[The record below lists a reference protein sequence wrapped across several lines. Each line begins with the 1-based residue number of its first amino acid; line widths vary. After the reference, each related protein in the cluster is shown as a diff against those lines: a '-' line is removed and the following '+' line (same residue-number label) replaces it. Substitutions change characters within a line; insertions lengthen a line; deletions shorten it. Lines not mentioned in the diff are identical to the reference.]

1 MKNIIKLILIFLIP
15 ICSVKAQIIE
25 DFKTDEGGK
34 INYSKVIDLAN
45 KSKEELYSTSKI
57 FFVNNF
63 NSANKVIQLED
74 KENSVII
81 GNGNAKILAT
91 AGMGVYSTMY
101 LNYSIKIE
109 SKENKIRYE
118 IYNFSF
124 DGQYGNAPLDGW
136 FDKKM
141 YYKKNG
147 KPRNINEQVKE
158 QTLDVINSLELSLI
172 NHFNVESTKS
182 KDW

>member
-1 MKNIIKLILIFLIP
+1 MKKIITISILFISIYNL
-15 ICSVKAQIIE
+15 KAQIIE
-25 DFKTDEGGK
+25 DFKTDLEGE
-34 INYSKVIDLAN
+34 INYSKVIDVAN
-45 KSKEELYSTSKI
+45 KSKEELYSLSKI

-74 KENSVII
+74 KDNSVII
-81 GNGNAKILAT
+81 GKGNSKIIIS

-124 DGQYGNAPLDGW
+124 DGQYGNTSVDVW
-136 FDKKM
+136 FDKKN

-147 KPRNINEQVKE
+147 KPRNVNDQAKK
-158 QTLDVINSLELSLI
+158 QSLDIINSIELLLK
-172 NHFNVESTKS
+172 NQFESELPKS

>member
-1 MKNIIKLILIFLIP
+1 MKKIILLLILLISV
-15 ICSVKAQIIE
+15 CSIQAQIIE
-25 DFKTDEGGK
+25 DFNTDEKGN
-34 INYSKVIDLAN
+34 INYSKVIDVTN
-45 KSKEELYSTSKI
+45 KSKEELYSISKI

-63 NSANKVIQLED
+63 NSANKVIQLDD
-74 KENSVII
+74 KENNTII
-81 GNGNAKILAT
+81 GKGNAKILAS

-109 SKENKIRYE
+109 SKDNKIRYE

-124 DGQYGNAPLDGW
+124 DGQYGNAPVDGW

-147 KPRNINEQVKE
+147 KPKNINEQVKE
-158 QTLDVINSLELSLI
+158 QTLDVINSLELSLKNQFTI
-172 NHFNVESTKS
+172 DPTKP